1 MNSLIS
7 SMSYLNILSFY
18 FINHGLDNRLFDIVM
33 PFITDFGS
41 VLAWFLI
48 LGLMFIFGGQKTR
61 KIAFIGVMALLIAN
75 VVVYSLKFFVAEPRP
90 FLTLANVD
98 LLVRA
103 EETYSFPSGHAASSF
118 AAAFVIGCKYKLNLK
133 GKSYRI
139 FYPLMIFAAVV
150 GFSRIYIGVHYPYDV
165 VVGAIIGILSAYL
178 ALKLWNNNLAEKIS
192 RINIKYS
199 SKT

>member
-7 SMSYLNILSFY
+7 LLSNLNIFSFY
-18 FINHGLDNRLFDIVM
+18 WINHGLDNRFFDFLR
-33 PFITDFGS
+33 PLITDFGS
-41 VLAWFLI
+41 ILAWFI
-48 LGLMFIFGGQKTR
+48 VLGLMFIWGGQRTR
-61 KIAFIGVMALLIAN
+61 KIAVLGVAALILAN

-98 LLVRA
+98 LLVHA

-118 AAAFVIGCKYKLNLK
+118 AAAFIIGCKYRLK
-133 GKSYRI
+133 IKEKTYSL

-165 VVGAIIGILSAYL
+165 IVGAIIGIVSGYL
-178 ALKLWNNNLAEKIS
+178 VLKLWNHDLTERIS
-192 RINIKYS
+192 SINIKN
-199 SKT
+199 